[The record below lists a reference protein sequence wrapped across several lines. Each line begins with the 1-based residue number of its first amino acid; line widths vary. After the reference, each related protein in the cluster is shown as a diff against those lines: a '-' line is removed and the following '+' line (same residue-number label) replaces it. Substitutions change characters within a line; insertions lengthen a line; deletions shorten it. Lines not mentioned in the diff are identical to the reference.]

1 MELGEIISD
10 ALVYPLHNIK
20 ALLIYVIL
28 GIILGVAVG
37 GTVLGFTASI
47 AANNVLAVIG
57 SGVIG
62 IVIALVLGF
71 FISGYELDIIKY
83 GIERSNAGPEVDFV
97 RQFFNGV
104 KYLVVT
110 LVYMIVPIIISA
122 ILAVIFQHWL
132 SNIITIILSIIFGL
146 ALMMGQCRLAKTEDL
161 GYALAIG
168 DAIGDISRVGIIKLI
183 ALLIIILI
191 IAIVIFFVIG
201 FIARWNSTV
210 GGVLMGIFGVY
221 FTFFSGRATGLLY
234 SNA

>member
-104 KYLVVT
+104 
-110 LVYMIVPIIISA
+110 
-122 ILAVIFQHWL
+122 
-132 SNIITIILSIIFGL
+132 
-146 ALMMGQCRLAKTEDL
+146 
-161 GYALAIG
+161 
-168 DAIGDISRVGIIKLI
+168 
-183 ALLIIILI
+183 
-191 IAIVIFFVIG
+191 
-201 FIARWNSTV
+201 
-210 GGVLMGIFGVY
+210 
-221 FTFFSGRATGLLY
+221 
-234 SNA
+234 